1 MWFNKQSTI
10 VIDLKRRYFLLSEIE
25 NITIGT
31 VLKRVRKSLKLS
43 QEELAHRSSLD
54 RTYISM
60 LERNIKQP
68 TITTIFLLA
77 EALKMKPSEFV
88 QLLEDE
94 FEGHTIKRT
103 TV

>member
-1 MWFNKQSTI
+1 MI
-10 VIDLKRRYFLLSEIE
+10 EIE
-25 NITIGT
+25 NITIGK
-31 VLKRVRKSLKLS
+31 VLKKLRLGKELS
-43 QEELAHRSSLD
+43 QEELALRSSLD

-77 EALKMKPSEFV
+77 EALEMKPSKFV

-94 FEGHTIKRT
+94 FEGNTIKRN

>member
-1 MWFNKQSTI
+1 MN
-10 VIDLKRRYFLLSEIE
+10 EIE
-25 NITIGT
+25 NITVGA
-31 VLKRVRKSLKLS
+31 VLKQIRKSKKMS

-68 TITTIFLLA
+68 TITTIFLLS
-77 EALKMKPSEFV
+77 EALGLKPSEFV
-88 QLLEDE
+88 NLLEDE
-94 FEGHTIKRT
+94 FVGYTIKRT

>member
-1 MWFNKQSTI
+1 MKF
-10 VIDLKRRYFLLSEIE
+10 
-25 NITIGT
+25 
-31 VLKRVRKSLKLS
+31 S
-43 QEELAHRSSLD
+43 QEELAFKSGLD

-60 LERNIKQP
+60 MERNIKQP

-77 EALKMKPSEFV
+77 DALEMKPSEFV
-88 QLLEDE
+88 QQLEDE

>member
-1 MWFNKQSTI
+1 LNE
-10 VIDLKRRYFLLSEIE
+10 LE
-25 NITIGT
+25 NITIGA
-31 VLKRVRKSLKLS
+31 VLRRLRKSMKFS
-43 QEELAHRSSLD
+43 QEELAFKSGLD

-77 EALKMKPSEFV
+77 DGLEMKPSKFV

-94 FEGHTIKRT
+94 FEGYTINRT

>member
-1 MWFNKQSTI
+1 MN
-10 VIDLKRRYFLLSEIE
+10 EIE

-31 VLKRVRKSLKLS
+31 VLKCVRKSLKLS

-68 TITTIFLLA
+68 SITTIFLLA
-77 EALKMKPSEFV
+77 EALEMKPSEFV
-88 QLLEDE
+88 KLLEDE

>member
-1 MWFNKQSTI
+1 MN
-10 VIDLKRRYFLLSEIE
+10 EIE
-25 NITIGT
+25 NITIGK
-31 VLKRVRKSLKLS
+31 VLKQIRKSLKLS
-43 QEELAHRSSLD
+43 QEELAYRSSLD

-68 TITTIFLLA
+68 TITTIFLLSD
-77 EALKMKPSEFV
+77 ALEMKPSDFV
-88 QLLEDE
+88 QLLESE

>member
-1 MWFNKQSTI
+1 MI
-10 VIDLKRRYFLLSEIE
+10 EID
-25 NITIGT
+25 NITIGK
-31 VLKRVRKSLKLS
+31 VLKELRVAKKLS
-43 QEELAHRSSLD
+43 QEEISARSSLD

-77 EALKMKPSEFV
+77 SALEIKPSEFV
-88 QLLEDE
+88 KQIEE
-94 FEGHTIKRT
+94 EYVGYTIKRD

>member
-1 MWFNKQSTI
+1 MVITLCGDCNWF
-10 VIDLKRRYFLLSEIE
+10 KRRFFLLIEID
-25 NITIGT
+25 NITIGK
-31 VLKRVRKSLKLS
+31 VLKELRIAKKSS
-43 QEELAHRSSLD
+43 QEEISARSSLD

-77 EALKMKPSEFV
+77 SALEIQPSEFV
-88 QLLEDE
+88 KKIEE
-94 FEGHTIKRT
+94 EYAGYTIKRD

>member
-1 MWFNKQSTI
+1 M
-10 VIDLKRRYFLLSEIE
+10 E

-68 TITTIFLLA
+68 TITTMFLLS
-77 EALKMKPSEFV
+77 EALETKPSEFV
-88 QLLEDE
+88 KLLEDE
-94 FEGHTIKRT
+94 FEGCTIKRN

>member
-1 MWFNKQSTI
+1 MIK
-10 VIDLKRRYFLLSEIE
+10 ID

-31 VLKRVRKSLKLS
+31 VLKRLRLAMKLS
-43 QEELAHRSSLD
+43 QEELAARSSLD

-77 EALKMKPSEFV
+77 SALNMKPSEFV
-88 QLLEDE
+88 QQLEEE
-94 FEGHTIKRT
+94 FDGHTIKRT
-103 TV
+103 TL

>member
-1 MWFNKQSTI
+1 MN
-10 VIDLKRRYFLLSEIE
+10 EIE
-25 NITIGT
+25 NITIGAI
-31 VLKRVRKSLKLS
+31 LKRVRKSLKLS

-68 TITTIFLLA
+68 TITTIFLLS
-77 EALKMKPSEFV
+77 EALEMKPSEFIK
-88 QLLEDE
+88 LLEDE
-94 FEGHTIKRT
+94 FEGYTIKRT